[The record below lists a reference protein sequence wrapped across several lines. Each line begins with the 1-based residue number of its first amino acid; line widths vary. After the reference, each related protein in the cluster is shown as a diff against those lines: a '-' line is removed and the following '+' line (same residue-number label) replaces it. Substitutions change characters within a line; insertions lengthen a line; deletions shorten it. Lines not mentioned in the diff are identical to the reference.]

1 MELKLEATADALRA
15 YRDEFAA
22 DLFADLEDKEN
33 ILTTVERLTYI
44 LAKACDPRIESLDEW
59 KASIKD
65 PFAVIQAADQ
75 VITFFNRSMTPTCRP
90 VEGGAGAYDREST
103 TGLFLLRALQMGL
116 TMADLKFV
124 TVGMV
129 LDMTI
134 ERGNDSHEYPKLGT
148 QADMDAFKGF

>member
-1 MELKLEATADALRA
+1 MELELEATADALRA
-15 YRDEFAA
+15 YRDEFAS
-22 DLFADLEDKEN
+22 DLLTDLGDKEN
-33 ILTTVERLTYI
+33 ILKTVERLTYI
-44 LAKACDPRIESLDEW
+44 LAKACDPKIETLDGW
-59 KASIKD
+59 KKTIKD

-75 VITFFNRSMTPTCRP
+75 VIAFFNKSMTPTCRA
-90 VEGGAGAYDREST
+90 VECGSGAFDRQNT

-116 TMADLKFV
+116 TMADLKLV

-134 ERGNDSHEYPKLGT
+134 ERANDSHEYPKLGT